1 MFSDPSRRRLD
12 ETGGVRQD
20 FSARCRRSEGS
31 NARARV
37 AAAVAARG
45 LEVVRNTG
53 ARVGGAAEGPRNVRV
68 VTCAAHLAV
77 RRREVRGR
85 WRAGGHGDKRA
96 GVMSHRR
103 AEAPCRGRGRWRAR
117 GCQRT
122 RRQEGGGDVAS
133 SRGGAVRGA

>member
-1 MFSDPSRRRLD
+1 MFSVPSRRRLD

-77 RRREVRGR
+77 RRRDGRGAR
-85 WRAGGHGDKRA
+85 RMA
-96 GVMSHRR
+96 GVIWRRR
-103 AEAPCRGRGRWRAR
+103 AEARCGGRETDA
-117 GCQRT
+117 Q
-122 RRQEGGGDVAS
+122 
-133 SRGGAVRGA
+133 